1 MGVRVKQWKGAYWVF
16 INHKGQRKARRV
28 GTGREGKKAA
38 EQAATKIAA
47 RLTEGGPLIVDAPAT
62 VPTFAGVAEAWLEW
76 YPTLY
81 ALREPTLGNRAH
93 FIKLHLIPFFGS
105 RFITQITRSSVQDFI
120 AAKRATGGSVR
131 GKALADSTLKM
142 NLPCLRLILDYAV
155 EKGWLP
161 SNPMRGVRLWRPT
174 PQSVEPD
181 PFTQRELSA
190 ILEAAEEVSVA
201 FALMLR
207 AWAQSGMR
215 SGEIRGLQRGD
226 LDPTTGKVVIQRTR
240 SGKRIGPPKTGRS
253 RREAIL
259 TFPVCE
265 NTTSWQPG
273 ATAEA
278 RKVLDRLAHVIPL
291 DSQTPLFA
299 SVTEPMSPMDET
311 ELHRLWDRVIRRAKV
326 RHRPPEVLR
335 HTCISLLLSRGAPL
349 LQVAQQTGH
358 SPVVLLKFYAKWLPQ
373 GQPAATPA
381 QPVLNALELTVD
393 HGG

>member
-1 MGVRVKQWKGAYWVF
+1 MAVKVRQRDGAWWVF
-16 INHKGQRKARRV
+16 IDYKGQRKAKRV

-38 EQAATKIAA
+38 ELAATKIAA
-47 RLTEGGPLIVDAPAT
+47 RLTEGGPLVLDAASA
-62 VPTFAGVAEAWLEW
+62 VPTFGSVAGAWLEW

-81 ALREPTLGNRAH
+81 ALREPTLANRAH
-93 FIKLHLIPFFGS
+93 FINVHLIPFFGGS
-105 RFITQITRSSVQDFI
+105 LITEVTRASVQDFI

-155 EKGWLP
+155 EKGWLQ

-174 PQSVEPD
+174 PQTLEPD
-181 PFTQRELSA
+181 PFTQRELGD
-190 ILEAAEEVSVA
+190 ILRAAEDVSPP
-201 FALMLR
+201 FALMVR

-215 SGEIRGLQRGD
+215 SGEIRGLQWGD
-226 LDPTTGKVVIQRTR
+226 QDPTTGEVLIQRTR
-240 SGKRIGPPKTGRS
+240 SGKRVGPPKTGRS

-265 NTTSWQPG
+265 NTPSWQPG
-273 ATAEA
+273 ATVEA
-278 RKVLDRLAHVIPL
+278 KSVLGRLAQITPL
-291 DSQTPLFA
+291 DSQAPLFP
-299 SVTEPMSPMDET
+299 SISEPTSAMDET

-326 RHRPPEVLR
+326 RPRPPEVLR
-335 HTCISLLLSRGAPL
+335 HTCISVLLSRGAPL

-381 QPVLNALELTVD
+381 QPCISTAELTAS
-393 HGG
+393 